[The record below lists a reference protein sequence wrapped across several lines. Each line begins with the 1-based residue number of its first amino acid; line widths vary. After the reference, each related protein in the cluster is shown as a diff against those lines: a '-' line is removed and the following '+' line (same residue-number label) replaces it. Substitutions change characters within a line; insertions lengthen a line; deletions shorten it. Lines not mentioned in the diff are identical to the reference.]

1 MNTLRRFKLALRY
14 WHRLRYSWHLAWVKA
29 DRRHSKGWCL

>member
-1 MNTLRRFKLALRY
+1 MKTLKRFSLALRY

-29 DRRHSKGWCL
+29 GRP